1 MSHSWLGNM
10 GPQQL
15 VSCRPKMHSPHS
27 PAGRAVLAST
37 TLSTSGALTTLKTYF
52 FLGNFSKKDVGN
64 ITVWWTRPKG
74 LFSEG
79 GGQGPKHRG
88 FLVEFQS
95 KFSSLGLVAQLVKNL
110 PAIRETWVQSLG
122 WEDFLEEG
130 KATHSSILAWRIPWT
145 VQSMGSQRVGHDWAT
160 FTSLDRGSHPPAR
173 PAGSLGTR
181 SSKRKVSPCT
191 SGKDKCVR
199 PSPKSET
206 GAQRIHKTESAGFL
220 LG

>member
-64 ITVWWTRPKG
+64 ITVWWTGPKG

-79 GGQGPKHRG
+79 GGQGPKDHG

-160 FTSLDRGSHPPAR
+160 FTSLFTFHCLGNGQTVCLSSWTVSHPNPTCPKR
-173 PAGSLGTR
+173 ETDLVLGDCASTWGCQH
-181 SSKRKVSPCT
+181 VT
-191 SGKDKCVR
+191 
-199 PSPKSET
+199 
-206 GAQRIHKTESAGFL
+206 
-220 LG
+220 